1 MESVSGNVAPPQ
13 EVAPKGARIASDLV
27 DLLLIPIVLGVLVG
41 LVVLSIGDPARSIIL
56 IAVNVGWLIFR
67 DVVYSPGRTM
77 VGLQLVSLSGPK
89 VTPGQ
94 AALRNI
100 LLMIPIIL
108 LFGYIIY
115 NTYSVGD
122 YTFTP
127 EQTPT
132 VSRTVPSP
140 IPDSWNCFHG
150 DTNYGANWRCTTP
163 EYGQCTW
170 TETWKNGV
178 EGISMMSCE
187 K

>member
-108 LFGYIIY
+108 LFGYIIEI
-115 NTYSVGD
+115 VAILVKG
-122 YTFTP
+122 
-127 EQTPT
+127 E
-132 VSRTVPSP
+132 RLA
-140 IPDSWNCFHG
+140 DSWAKTRVVKVN
-150 DTNYGANWRCTTP
+150 
-163 EYGQCTW
+163 
-170 TETWKNGV
+170 
-178 EGISMMSCE
+178 
-187 K
+187 